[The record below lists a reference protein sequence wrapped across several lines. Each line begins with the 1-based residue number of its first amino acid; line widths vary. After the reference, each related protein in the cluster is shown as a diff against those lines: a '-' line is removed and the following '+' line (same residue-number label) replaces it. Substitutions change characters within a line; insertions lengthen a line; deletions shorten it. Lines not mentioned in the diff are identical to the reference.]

1 MRKFLIYCCVM
12 SLTAATAPPSTQA
25 PSANEVA
32 SSNPSASTS
41 AADGK
46 LQPAAEKKKCRNLDA
61 GFSHRTERV
70 CMTAKQWEEYDRGG
84 G

>member
-1 MRKFLIYCCVM
+1 MRKFLICCCVM
-12 SLTAATAPPSTQA
+12 SLTAAAAPPSAQA
-25 PSANEVA
+25 PGANEVA
-32 SSNPSASTS
+32 SSNSGASTS